1 MGWRTTH
8 RSGTCRKADQN
19 AAQKGAVLATRR
31 WVQKIAHGIHDT
43 IRRHLVGVVSQLI
56 ELQLFGPRS
65 PM

>member
-1 MGWRTTH
+1 MADYASERH
-8 RSGTCRKADQN
+8 LPQADQKRCS
-19 AAQKGAVLATRR
+19 KGAVLATRR
-31 WVQKIAHGIHDT
+31 WCKKIAHGIHDT